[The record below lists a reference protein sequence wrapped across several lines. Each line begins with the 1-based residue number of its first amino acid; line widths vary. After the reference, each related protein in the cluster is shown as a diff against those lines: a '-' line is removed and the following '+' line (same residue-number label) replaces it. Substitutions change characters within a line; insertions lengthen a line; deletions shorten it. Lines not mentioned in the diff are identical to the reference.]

1 MANIFESRRNW
12 LLGGAATF
20 VLALGTASPALAQ
33 VDPVPGQVPAG
44 EEGEPA
50 AESADA
56 EAGDTITVT
65 GFRAALQSAAR
76 QKQDSDLIVESV
88 SAEEIGRLPDNSIA
102 ESIARLPGLTAQ
114 RLDGR
119 AQVISIRG
127 FAPDFSTTLLNGR
140 EQVTTGDNRGVEFD
154 QYPSEVMNQVLV
166 YKTPNASLI
175 GQGLSGTVDLRT
187 IRPLTYGREVIAL
200 NARAEYVDLGR
211 LNAGSREHGYRL
223 AATYVDQFANDTL
236 GVMIGI
242 ARIDSPSQIERF
254 NAWGYP
260 TISEGGP
267 AVIGGSKPYV
277 VSTRLRRTA
286 AVGSIEW
293 QTTPNF
299 TMVLDGYYSRF
310 DDEQIMRGI
319 ELPLFWSGAQLQP
332 GFTVEDGGIVEGQF
346 NNVVGVVRNDANR
359 READI
364 YSLGWNGRY
373 EDDGWIATGDVSFSR
388 VNREDLILETY
399 AGTGRGGLAIGD
411 NISFRMTDRGAVF
424 DPSID
429 YSDPNLI
436 RLTSPQGWGG
446 NINNPNGPDIVG
458 GQDGYYNNR
467 TIRDELSAWR
477 ASVEREL
484 GGPLRSVEF
493 GFNFTDRNK
502 RLTPDEFFL
511 GLAANT
517 DGTTSVPIPSNALL
531 RPTNLGYLGLGPM
544 VSYDPIALLNSGIY
558 NLVRNPNSDVST
570 KGWTVSE
577 DVMTFWSML
586 NLNADLGSARLT
598 GNIGAQIVLTNQSSV
613 GTASSG
619 APAVLAADVRG
630 GDNYTEILPS
640 MNLVLRTSG
649 SLVFRLGAAR
659 QLARPRLD
667 EMRASSNFGFNQELA
682 EAGGLPFSGSG
693 GNPRLRPWIA
703 NAVDLSAEYY
713 LGQEGY
719 LALALFYKDL
729 ETYIFEDVQPFD
741 FTGFPVPTGVTLT
754 PAQYQG
760 FLTIPQNGEGGTMQG
775 VEVSG
780 TIPFRMFG
788 SFLDGFGVTGS
799 VSYTDSNVQPR
810 PGAPSEDLPGYS
822 RWVANATAYYEN
834 SGFSIRGSVRHRSS
848 FLGEL
853 RGFGGGNERRRALA
867 ETVIDGQIGYEFQSG
882 ALEGLTILGQV
893 TNITDEP
900 FVTHDPADERAIID
914 HHRFGRR
921 YMLGV
926 SFRM

>member
-1 MANIFESRRNW
+1 MSNIFETRRNW
-12 LLGGAATF
+12 LLGGAAT
-20 VLALGTASPALAQ
+20 LALVLGAASPALAQ

-44 EEGEPA
+44 EEGDPS
-50 AESADA
+50 AETADA
-56 EAGDTITVT
+56 TADDTITVT

-76 QKQDSDLIVESV
+76 QKRDSDLIVESV

-187 IRPLTYGREVIAL
+187 IRPLTYGRQVLAL
-200 NARAEYVDLGR
+200 SARGEYVDLGR
-211 LNAGSREHGYRL
+211 LNAGSRETGYRVSG
-223 AATYVDQFANDTL
+223 TYVDQFANDTL
-236 GVMIGI
+236 GLMIGV

-260 TISEGGP
+260 TISDGGP

-286 AVGSIEW
+286 VVGSLEW
-293 QTTPNF
+293 QTTPTF
-299 TMVLDGYYSRF
+299 TMIVDGYYSRF

-332 GFTVEDGGIVEGQF
+332 GFTVEDGGIVAGQF
-346 NNVVGVVRNDANR
+346 NNVVGVIRNDANR

-364 YSLGWNGRY
+364 WSLGWNGRY
-373 EDDGWIATGDVSFSR
+373 EANGWIATGDVSHSR
-388 VNREDLILETY
+388 VDREDLILETY

-411 NISFRMTDRGAVF
+411 NIGFQMTNRGATF
-424 DPSID
+424 SPGLD

-467 TIRDELSAWR
+467 TVHDELSAFR

-484 GGPLRSVEF
+484 GGPLRSIEF
-493 GFNFTDRNK
+493 GFNFTTRDK
-502 RLTPDEFFL
+502 QLTPDEYFL
-511 GLAANT
+511 GLVGNT
-517 DGTTSVPIPSNALL
+517 DGMTSVAIPTNLLL

-544 VSYDPIALLNSGIY
+544 VSYDPIAMLESGIY

-570 KGWTVSE
+570 KGWMVSE

-586 NLNADLGSARLT
+586 NINADMGSSRLT
-598 GNIGAQIVLTNQSSV
+598 GNVGVQVVMTDQGSV

-619 APAVLAADVRG
+619 APAVLAAEVRG
-630 GDNYTEILPS
+630 GDAYTEVLPS
-640 MNLVLRTSG
+640 LN
-649 SLVFRLGAAR
+649 LVFRTAGSLAFRIGAAR

-667 EMRASSNFGFNQELA
+667 DMRASSNFGFNPALA
-682 EAGGLPFSGSG
+682 ASGGLPFSGSG

-703 NAVDLSAEYY
+703 NSVDLSAEYY
-713 LGQEGY
+713 LGGEGY
-719 LALALFYKDL
+719 LAAALFYKDL
-729 ETYIFEDVQPFD
+729 QSYIYEAVQPFD
-741 FTGFPVPTGVTLT
+741 FTGFPVPSNVTLT

-760 FLTIPQNGEGGTMQG
+760 FLTIPQNGEGGTMKG

-780 TIPFRMFG
+780 TIPFRLFSSM
-788 SFLDGFGVTGS
+788 LNGFGITGS
-799 VSYTDSNVQPR
+799 VSYTDSNVR
-810 PGAPSEDLPGYS
+810 PNPNSPPEDLPGYS
-822 RWVANATAYYEN
+822 RWVANGTAYYEN
-834 SGFSIRGSVRHRSS
+834 SGFSIRASVRHRSS

-853 RGFGGGNERRRALA
+853 RGFGGGNERRRALP
-867 ETVIDGQIGYEFQSG
+867 ETVVDGQIGYEFQGG
-882 ALEGLTILGQV
+882 ALQGLTILGQV

-914 HHRFGRR
+914 HHRYGRR